1 MLAWL
6 SVLCVLS
13 VFSEIPEDEGVWVL
27 TDSNFEEALTLQ
39 PNLLVEFY
47 APWCGH
53 CKKLAPEYSKA
64 AQRLLKNNPPVR
76 IAKVDA
82 TENSGLAQRFNI
94 EGYPTLK
101 YFVEKSPTEYGG
113 GRTEDSIVSFILKKV
128 NPSVTVLDCA
138 CDLDKRIEEN
148 KITAVLL
155 AQKES
160 PEAAVFEA
168 VSKKI
173 DQVVFLLVISTDALE
188 KYSVTDPFL
197 ILFKQFDDKRVDFSG
212 KFTESEI
219 TDFIK
224 ENSIPLVIPFDE
236 AAIQLI
242 FRDSNPVIFLF
253 SDNPDQFKDDFSA
266 LSQEFKG
273 KILFCQAD
281 LITTDNGRLAE
292 FLGLKGDSQ
301 PTALILDPKNS
312 LAKYLLPETVSKKN
326 LQKFITNWLEN
337 TLLKFLKS
345 DNVPNEPFENNVR
358 IVVGKNFPEV
368 VYDKTKDVLVE
379 FYAPWCGHCKELAP
393 HYERLATELKEISSV
408 VIAKI
413 DATLNEVDGQEVSGL
428 PTIRFYPG
436 NDKKAI
442 EFGGERT
449 FDGLLNFVKENAFFK
464 LPEKIEKVEL

>member
-1 MLAWL
+1 MAMLAWL

-101 YFVEKSPTEYGG
+101 YFVEKSPTEYG
-113 GRTEDSIVSFILKKV
+113 
-128 NPSVTVLDCA
+128 
-138 CDLDKRIEEN
+138 IEEN

-312 LAKYLLPETVSKKN
+312 LAKYLVPETVSKKN

-413 DATLNEVDGQEVSGL
+413 DANLNEVDGQEVSGL